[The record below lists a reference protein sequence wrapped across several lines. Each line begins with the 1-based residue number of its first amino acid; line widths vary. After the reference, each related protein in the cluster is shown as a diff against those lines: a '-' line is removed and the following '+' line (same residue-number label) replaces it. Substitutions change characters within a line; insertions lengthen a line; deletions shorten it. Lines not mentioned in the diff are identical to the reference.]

1 MPELVYGFDE
11 YVASWVAERVP
22 QVHRGF
28 GNCKAIGVSHNGV
41 LIAGFV
47 YLHWSPEAG
56 TIEMGL
62 AADSPKWATRR
73 AIHWLLRYPFVDCDC
88 QRITLVT
95 SANND
100 RANRLA
106 EGLGFKRE
114 AVLERAFGPSENA
127 VIMRLF
133 REEWQ
138 AGKYCLGDVTNAD
151 KGRDTKAA

>member
-1 MPELVYGFDE
+1 MPDLVYGFDE
-11 YVASWVAERVP
+11 HVANWVAERVP
-22 QVHRGF
+22 QVQRGF
-28 GNCKAIGVSHNGV
+28 GPCKAIGVSKDGV

-73 AIHWLLRYPFVDCDC
+73 VIHFLLTYPFVDCDC

-95 SANND
+95 SAQND

-114 AVLERAFGPSENA
+114 AVLERAFGPSEDA

-133 REEWQ
+133 REEWL
-138 AGKYCLGDVTNAD
+138 AGKYHLGDVPHAD
-151 KGRDTKAA
+151 QRTSPDAA